1 MLFRSD
7 NPDLFKKAKFIIPI
21 KARKDGYVKE
31 INAKA
36 LGIISMKLGGG
47 RLVKDDIIDH
57 SVGIVLN
64 KKVGDK
70 CDRGDVL
77 AYLHGNDEIAQELIE
92 EFYQAYKIVDFFVK
106 KPILIDE
113 ILV

>member
-1 MLFRSD
+1 M
-7 NPDLFKKAKFIIPI
+7 
-21 KARKDGYVKE
+21 
-31 INAKA
+31 
-36 LGIISMKLGGG
+36 
-47 RLVKDDIIDH
+47 VKDDIIDH

-70 CDRGDVL
+70 CDKGDVL
-77 AYLHGNDEIAQELIE
+77 AFLHGNDEINQELIE
-92 EFYQAYKIVDFFVK
+92 EFYEAYKIVDFFVK